1 VLTKFDK
8 TAAVRY
14 LLSPPPERG
23 QQTMLAR
30 ICKQARIGTK
40 TIINENNLTSYFR
53 ERLGSHVKI
62 LKTKRTFPGISR
74 ETYLVW
80 TQEGN
85 AEGSYIFRTDSPGG
99 PICPV
104 PLEYEYKIMAHLFR
118 TPVPVAE
125 PLWFDA
131 APEVTNGEA
140 AAARRQRVAF
150 EHAEKLAVLHTLDLK
165 ASGFDL
171 FVDLPASPEQ
181 AARHD
186 FDRWTGI
193 WREVRTDPMP
203 LVTEASY
210 WLEEH
215 LPRTAARIS
224 LCKGNNGM
232 GEEIWKDDK
241 IAALSDWELA
251 FAGDPAQDWALSQG
265 MLTLGDAKATIAHYE
280 QAAGFTIDQSS
291 LDFYRVWE
299 VWKAIP
305 TLNNGLR
312 SFLDGTD
319 QSVARLNLGF
329 GRVKLFEQ
337 LLGMMIGKPMDEAAA
352 IVTKWRKSPYRPEAK

>member
-1 VLTKFDK
+1 MIDEQSLQD
-8 TAAVRY
+8 
-14 LLSPPPERG
+14 
-23 QQTMLAR
+23 
-30 ICKQARIGTK
+30 
-40 TIINENNLTSYFR
+40 YFR
-53 ERLGSHVKI
+53 PCLGNALTVKNV
-62 LKTKRTFPGISR
+62 KRTFPGISR
-74 ETYLVW
+74 ETFLVW
-80 TQEGN
+80 TSEGDF
-85 AEGSYIFRTDSPGG
+85 IFRTDALGG

-104 PLEYEYKIMAHLFR
+104 PLEYEYNIIKHLWP
-118 TPVPVAE
+118 TKVPVAE

-131 APEVTNGEA
+131 APDVSDGRPVMVRRMVDGSNDIPGLYDEGTE

-150 EHAEKLAVLHTLDLK
+150 EHAEQLAALHTLDLD
-165 ASGFDL
+165 AHGFSA
-171 FVDLPASPEQ
+171 FVDVPPSPAQ

-186 FDRWTGI
+186 FNRWTRLFRDI
-193 WREVRTDPMP
+193 RTDPMS
-203 LVTEASY
+203 LVTEASF

-215 LPRTAARIS
+215 LPKSAPRIS

-241 IAALSDWELA
+241 IVALSDWELA

-280 QAAGFTIDQSS
+280 AAAGFSIDQSS

-299 VWKAIP
+299 VWKAVP

-312 SFLDGTD
+312 SFLSGENPR
-319 QSVARLNLGF
+319 VPRLNLGF

-337 LLGMMIGKPMDEAAA
+337 LLGMMIGKPMDEAAH
-352 IVTKWRKSPYRPEAK
+352 IVAEWRKSPYRPENAAK